1 VWRLH
6 CFLVVSGLYF
16 SLLPGPSP
24 KDSVSSWTIYFW
36 VLLFRPMLPDKMV
49 FPSSIEDALCAHVVP
64 GFAAVL
70 SEINCQSRYVQV
82 SQTLT
87 SLLPILRHIH

>member
-1 VWRLH
+1 
-6 CFLVVSGLYF
+6 
-16 SLLPGPSP
+16 
-24 KDSVSSWTIYFW
+24 
-36 VLLFRPMLPDKMV
+36 MLPDKMV